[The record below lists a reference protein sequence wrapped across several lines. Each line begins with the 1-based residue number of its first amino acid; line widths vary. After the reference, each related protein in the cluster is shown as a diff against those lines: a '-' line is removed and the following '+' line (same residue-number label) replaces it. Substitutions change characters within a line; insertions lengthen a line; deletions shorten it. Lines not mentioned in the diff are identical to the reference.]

1 MEKKYLDFSLEEFAQ
16 DLGSKKSMPGG
27 GSVAAYALNLANG
40 LASMVANF
48 TSGKKKYAAYQA
60 DIEKILEKCQAFHRE
75 SMDMVD
81 RDAEAFLPLAA
92 VYKMPSATEAERE
105 AKYAQMQICLTRA
118 ASVPLDLL
126 RLSKKVLDLHED
138 LLEKGSIMLLSDV
151 GVGVAMLRS
160 AALSA
165 RINVMINIKDIDDQA
180 YVTRTS
186 EEVEDLVADIVKR
199 SDYIYD
205 EVFRRL
211 R

>member
-92 VYKMPSATEAERE
+92 VYKMPSDTDEEME

-186 EEVEDLVADIVKR
+186 EEVEDLVDDIVKR

>member
-92 VYKMPSATEAERE
+92 VYKMTSDTDEEME
-105 AKYAQMQICLTRA
+105 AKYAQMQVCLTRA

>member
-92 VYKMPSATEAERE
+92 VYKMPSDTDEEME

-165 RINVMINIKDIDDQA
+165 RINVMINIKNIDDQA

>member
-48 TSGKKKYAAYQA
+48 TSGKKKYAVYQA
-60 DIEKILEKCQAFHRE
+60 DIERILEECQVFHRE

-81 RDAEAFLPLAA
+81 RDAGAFLPLAA
-92 VYKMPSATEAERE
+92 VYKMPSETDEEKV
-105 AKYAQMQICLTRA
+105 AKHAQMQLCLKRA
-118 ASVPLDLL
+118 AGVPLDLL
-126 RLSKKVLDLHED
+126 RLSKRVLDLHED
-138 LLEKGSIMLLSDV
+138 LLEKGSVMLLSDV

-165 RINVMINIKDIDDQA
+165 RINVMINIKDLDDRDF
-180 YVTRTS
+180 VVRTS
-186 EEVEDLVADIVKR
+186 QEVEDLVADIVKR
-199 SDYIYD
+199 SDYIYE

>member
-92 VYKMPSATEAERE
+92 VYKMPSDTDEEME
-105 AKYAQMQICLTRA
+105 AKYAQMQVYLTRA

-199 SDYIYD
+199 SDHIYD

>member
-81 RDAEAFLPLAA
+81 RDAETFLPLAA
-92 VYKMPSATEAERE
+92 VYKMPSDTDAEME

>member
-48 TSGKKKYAAYQA
+48 TSGKKKYAACQA

-75 SMDMVD
+75 SMGMVD
-81 RDAEAFLPLAA
+81 RDAEAFLPLVA
-92 VYKMPSATEAERE
+92 VYKMPSDTDEEME
-105 AKYAQMQICLTRA
+105 AKYAQMQVCLTRA

-165 RINVMINIKDIDDQA
+165 RINVMINIKDIDDQS